1 MAVRG
6 TIPIMQYDFSTFSE
20 REKEALAW
28 LGDEYAQI
36 QSGRVTTALLDRV
49 SVAAYGA
56 KTALSHCAAIA
67 AEDPK
72 TLTVTPYD
80 PALLPDIEAALRE
93 QVPSMSI
100 AVGETT
106 IRAISP
112 ELTGERREALEKVAR
127 ERAEEAK
134 QSVRGAREKAVS
146 DIKQKKA
153 DGTLSEDEEFAA
165 KKALQE
171 KTDAANKAIEEMC
184 EKKVQDT
191 QL

>member
-1 MAVRG
+1 
-6 TIPIMQYDFSTFSE
+6 MQYDFSAFSD
-20 REKEALAW
+20 REKETLAW

-49 SVAAYGA
+49 VVAAYGA

-72 TLTVTPYD
+72 TLSVTPYD
-80 PALLPDIEAALRE
+80 PALLPEIEAALRD

-112 ELTGERREALEKVAR
+112 ELTGERRTALEKVAR

-134 QSVRGAREKAVS
+134 QSLRGAREKAVS
-146 DIKQKKA
+146 DIKQQKA
-153 DGTLSEDEEFAA
+153 DGTLSEDEEFAV
-165 KKALQE
+165 KKELQE
-171 KTDAANKAIEEMC
+171 KIDAANKAIEEMC